1 MTVIAF
7 QSKLPQRDRPW
18 RSGELEAIVDNLA
31 PELGGGAGGWDI
43 GETELGDPQF
53 YLLGPPP
60 HAECI
65 LCISRLGRIYV
76 LEDGAGRVLLE
87 HNSLAVLAEQAR
99 SLLRKKKTQIAA
111 RAALIW
117 CALRESFEE
126 KLEAIM
132 GEGEEL
138 LAHVGPQLAALA

>member
-1 MTVIAF
+1 
-7 QSKLPQRDRPW
+7 
-18 RSGELEAIVDNLA
+18 
-31 PELGGGAGGWDI
+31 
-43 GETELGDPQF
+43 
-53 YLLGPPP
+53 
-60 HAECI
+60 
-65 LCISRLGRIYV
+65 V

-87 HNSLAVLAEQAR
+87 HNSLMVLAEQAR

-138 LAHVGPQLAALA
+138 LTHVAPQLAALA